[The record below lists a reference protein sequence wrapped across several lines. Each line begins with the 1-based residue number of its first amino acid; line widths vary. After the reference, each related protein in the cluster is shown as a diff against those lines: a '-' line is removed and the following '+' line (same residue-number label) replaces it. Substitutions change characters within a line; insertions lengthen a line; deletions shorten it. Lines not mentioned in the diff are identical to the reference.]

1 VGGLNSWIQAIQN
14 YDSSKRAPIIAEME
28 ELLKK
33 LEGASAF
40 LADVGERLREIEK
53 DAAVLEKYYH
63 SDWMNDY
70 EYFKADKQ
78 YMVLMEDPIYDC
90 LQEIY
95 SRELSIIKQLVA
107 KLR

>member
-1 VGGLNSWIQAIQN
+1 
-14 YDSSKRAPIIAEME
+14 
-28 ELLKK
+28 
-33 LEGASAF
+33 
-40 LADVGERLREIEK
+40 
-53 DAAVLEKYYH
+53 VLEKYYH